1 MAGTLAGNLADALA
15 AKPAQPPS
23 AAVPESSQKSHWQ
36 IGAAPAPSRMEDQ
49 GGNEN
54 HNQPTAATMSNLAD
68 ALGAKAAQKPL
79 SSSSSSSPPAST
91 ARNTAAAAGVDS
103 PVPVVDFAAFAA
115 AGEGAGSNDEE
126 AKKRAARQ
134 IDDALRTVGFVYLRN
149 HGVDAGKVK
158 EMFEWVCVFSLNSLR
173 WAVQRTSPPCPTP
186 PEPRGSRGEA
196 RPGLRGCSCGGTVVV

>member
-68 ALGAKAAQKPL
+68 ALGAKAAQKPYRPRPRPL
-79 SSSSSSSPPAST
+79 PLHLLLATRRRRRAST
-91 ARNTAAAAGVDS
+91 RPS
-103 PVPVVDFAAFAA
+103 P
-115 AGEGAGSNDEE
+115 S
-126 AKKRAARQ
+126 
-134 IDDALRTVGFVYLRN
+134 
-149 HGVDAGKVK
+149 
-158 EMFEWVCVFSLNSLR
+158 S
-173 WAVQRTSPPCPTP
+173 TSPRLLR
-186 PEPRGSRGEA
+186 RGRGLVATMRRRRRE
-196 RPGLRGCSCGGTVVV
+196 RRGRLTMRCGRSGSCICGIMVLMRGR